1 MSPDFSPFTGIGH
14 GIEYVH
20 ISSEWD
26 KEDCRRY
33 CSRTK
38 EAYAKYT
45 KAWSDHHNSE
55 WLTRNYLAVK
65 MILSATVMLTSF
77 EYCQRKS
84 VRIVQPYL
92 LYYAALSCCRALS
105 FTRPDVQLQ
114 NSDLYQMNHSKIINV
129 IGQHRSEEHTSEL
142 QSRQYL

>member
-1 MSPDFSPFTGIGH
+1 M
-14 GIEYVH
+14 H

-26 KEDCRRY
+26 EEDCRRY

-45 KAWSDHHNSE
+45 KAWSAHLNSE

-77 EYCQRKS
+77 QYCQRKN

-92 LYYAALSCCRALS
+92 LY
-105 FTRPDVQLQ
+105 
-114 NSDLYQMNHSKIINV
+114 
-129 IGQHRSEEHTSEL
+129 
-142 QSRQYL
+142 